1 MDVKYKQL
9 LYLTIIILIL
19 LFIYFYIFKKVENFK
34 NNEPIEL
41 EIVEN
46 NGGGFFSNFNMLI
59 YNLTKYKTVNKI
71 NFNVKSNK
79 KAKVLYYIK
88 EDEELFSKLFDVYD
102 DGITS
107 TKKIV
112 SKSYIDYSIT
122 GIDAYKFY
130 NENRNKLQPY
140 YDTYKKY
147 IKIKKHIQNKIN
159 KKCIELKENADQL
172 ICIFVRS
179 DALRKEQPSKKMPS
193 RDDYD
198 KAIDNIP
205 KSNNVKYFLCI
216 DNNKDL
222 EYYKNKYTPNYY
234 TTIRRTRHT
243 KDGEPHR
250 NNIGTLTDLE
260 DSFIEVVIMSQC
272 DILVHCVSNMA
283 TASLYMNMKQQSI
296 CVSK

>member
-1 MDVKYKQL
+1 MDTKYKNL
-9 LYLTIIILIL
+9 LYLIIIICVLLIL
-19 LFIYFYIFKKVENFK
+19 YFYMTKKVENFE
-34 NNEPIEL
+34 NNEKIEL

-59 YNLTKYKTVNKI
+59 YNLTHYKTVNKI

-79 KAKVLYYIK
+79 KAKVLYFIK
-88 EDEELFSKLFDVYD
+88 ENEELFSKLFDVYD
-102 DGITS
+102 DGMTS

-112 SKSYIDYSIT
+112 SKRYIDYSIT
-122 GIDAYKFY
+122 GKGAYNYY

-140 YDTYKKY
+140 HDTYKKY
-147 IKIKKHIQNKIN
+147 IKIKKELQKKIN
-159 KKCIELKENADQL
+159 KKCVELKENTDQL

-179 DALRKEQPSKKMPS
+179 YALHKEQPSRKMPS

-198 KAIDNIP
+198 KTIENIP
-205 KSNNVKYFLCI
+205 KSNNVKYFLCV
-216 DNNKDL
+216 DNNNDL

-234 TTIRRTRHT
+234 TAIRRTRHK
-243 KDGEPHR
+243 KDGEPHK
-250 NNIGTLTDLE
+250 NTIGTLTDLE

-283 TASLYMNMKQQSI
+283 TASLYINMKQQSV